1 MLGGFMA
8 YCCLNAATY
17 ENKPVIG
24 NAQCAVLVEMLAC
37 APITAHWRKGR
48 YVRRSFDITTGTA
61 IATFDA
67 TGKYPNRPTGN
78 HAALYLSQDPMGIW
92 VIEQYVGLEKIQ
104 KRHIRFMNGGIPFHN
119 NVANDADAYSVIEL

>member
-1 MLGGFMA
+1 MLGGFMT
-8 YCCLNAATY
+8 YCCQNAATY

-48 YVRRSFDITTGTA
+48 YVRRSFDIPTGTA

-92 VIEQYVGLEKIQ
+92 VIEQYLGLEKIQ
-104 KRHIRFMNGGIPFHN
+104 KRHIRFMNGGMPFHH
-119 NVANDADAYSVIEL
+119 NVANDADAYSVIE